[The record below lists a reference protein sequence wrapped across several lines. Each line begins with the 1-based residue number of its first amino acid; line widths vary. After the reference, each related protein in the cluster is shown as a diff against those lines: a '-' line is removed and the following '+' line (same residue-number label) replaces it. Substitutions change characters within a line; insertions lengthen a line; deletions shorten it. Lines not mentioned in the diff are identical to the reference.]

1 MLNSVGL
8 QNPGAEAVVNEYFPK
23 LKKVYRKKVF
33 ANVGGHDVVS
43 YMKAAEILSRDDIV
57 CALELNISCPNV
69 KEGGMAFGTDPG
81 KAAEITAAVK
91 SVSEKPVFVKLSPNV
106 TSVVDVALAVA
117 AAGADGITLINTLL
131 GMAVDRKT
139 GRAITAVPHAGLS
152 GAAVKPVALRMVH
165 EVAGAVDLPI
175 IGMGGIESAW
185 DVIEFMSVGAS
196 AVMVGSKNLTDP
208 FICKKIIEELP
219 GVLSEIGVSD
229 IKSIIGEDGQM
240 REVIIA
246 CDFKDRSGLDA
257 LLKELKGERPYL
269 KIGMEMYYRYGYE
282 LVRKL
287 KDEGYKIFLDL
298 KLHDI
303 PNTVEAAARVI
314 AELKTDMLNVHAAG
328 GREMMR
334 RASQAVREISPD
346 TKVIAVTQ
354 LTSTSPQCCARS
366 C

>member
-69 KEGGMAFGTDPG
+69 KEGGMAFGTDPV

-106 TSVVDVALAVA
+106 TSVVDVAIAVA

-229 IKSIIGEDGQM
+229 IKSIIG
-240 REVIIA
+240 RT
-246 CDFKDRSGLDA
+246 DR
-257 LLKELKGERPYL
+257 
-269 KIGMEMYYRYGYE
+269 
-282 LVRKL
+282 
-287 KDEGYKIFLDL
+287 
-298 KLHDI
+298 
-303 PNTVEAAARVI
+303 
-314 AELKTDMLNVHAAG
+314 
-328 GREMMR
+328 
-334 RASQAVREISPD
+334 
-346 TKVIAVTQ
+346 
-354 LTSTSPQCCARS
+354 CAR
-366 C
+366 

>member
-1 MLNSVGL
+1 
-8 QNPGAEAVVNEYFPK
+8 
-23 LKKVYRKKVF
+23 
-33 ANVGGHDVVS
+33 
-43 YMKAAEILSRDDIV
+43 
-57 CALELNISCPNV
+57 
-69 KEGGMAFGTDPG
+69 MAFGTDPV

-106 TSVVDVALAVA
+106 ASVVDVALAVA

-229 IKSIIGEDGQM
+229 IKSIIG
-240 REVIIA
+240 RT
-246 CDFKDRSGLDA
+246 DR
-257 LLKELKGERPYL
+257 
-269 KIGMEMYYRYGYE
+269 
-282 LVRKL
+282 
-287 KDEGYKIFLDL
+287 
-298 KLHDI
+298 
-303 PNTVEAAARVI
+303 
-314 AELKTDMLNVHAAG
+314 
-328 GREMMR
+328 
-334 RASQAVREISPD
+334 
-346 TKVIAVTQ
+346 
-354 LTSTSPQCCARS
+354 CAR
-366 C
+366 

>member
-1 MLNSVGL
+1 MIDLSVSLGGIKLDNPVIPASGTFGYGLEFAELYDINILGSFSIKGTTLAERFGNPLPRVAETPSGMLNSVGL
-8 QNPGAEAVVNEYFPK
+8 QNPGAEAVVSEYFPK

-33 ANVGGHDVVS
+33 ANVGGHDVGS
-43 YMKAAEILSRDDIV
+43 YVKAAEILSRDDIV

-69 KEGGMAFGTDPG
+69 KEGGMAFGTDPE

-91 SVSEKPVFVKLSPNV
+91 AVSAKPVFVKLSPNV

-117 AAGADGITLINTLL
+117 GAGADGLTLINTLL

-139 GRAITAVPHAGLS
+139 GRAVTAVPHAGLS

-229 IKSIIGEDGQM
+229 IKSIIG
-240 REVIIA
+240 RT
-246 CDFKDRSGLDA
+246 DR
-257 LLKELKGERPYL
+257 
-269 KIGMEMYYRYGYE
+269 
-282 LVRKL
+282 
-287 KDEGYKIFLDL
+287 
-298 KLHDI
+298 
-303 PNTVEAAARVI
+303 
-314 AELKTDMLNVHAAG
+314 
-328 GREMMR
+328 
-334 RASQAVREISPD
+334 
-346 TKVIAVTQ
+346 
-354 LTSTSPQCCARS
+354 CAK
-366 C
+366 

>member
-1 MLNSVGL
+1 MIDLSVSLGDIKLDNPVIPASGTFGYGLEFAELYDINILGSFSIKGTTSAERFGNPLPRIAETPSGMLNSVGL

-69 KEGGMAFGTDPG
+69 KEGGMAFGTDPV

-106 TSVVDVALAVA
+106 TSVVDVAIAVA

-165 EVAGAVDLPI
+165 EVAGVVDLPI

-219 GVLSEIGVSD
+219 GVLNEIGVSD
-229 IKSIIGEDGQM
+229 IKSIIG
-240 REVIIA
+240 RT
-246 CDFKDRSGLDA
+246 DR
-257 LLKELKGERPYL
+257 
-269 KIGMEMYYRYGYE
+269 
-282 LVRKL
+282 
-287 KDEGYKIFLDL
+287 
-298 KLHDI
+298 
-303 PNTVEAAARVI
+303 
-314 AELKTDMLNVHAAG
+314 
-328 GREMMR
+328 
-334 RASQAVREISPD
+334 
-346 TKVIAVTQ
+346 
-354 LTSTSPQCCARS
+354 CAR
-366 C
+366 

>member
-1 MLNSVGL
+1 MIDLSVSLGDIKLDNPVIPASGTFGYGLEFAELYDINILGSFSIKGTTSAERFGNPLPRIAETHSGMLNSVGL

-69 KEGGMAFGTDPG
+69 KEGGMAFGTDPV

-106 TSVVDVALAVA
+106 ASVVDVALAVA

-229 IKSIIGEDGQM
+229 IKSIIG
-240 REVIIA
+240 RT
-246 CDFKDRSGLDA
+246 DR
-257 LLKELKGERPYL
+257 
-269 KIGMEMYYRYGYE
+269 
-282 LVRKL
+282 
-287 KDEGYKIFLDL
+287 
-298 KLHDI
+298 
-303 PNTVEAAARVI
+303 
-314 AELKTDMLNVHAAG
+314 
-328 GREMMR
+328 
-334 RASQAVREISPD
+334 
-346 TKVIAVTQ
+346 
-354 LTSTSPQCCARS
+354 CAR
-366 C
+366 